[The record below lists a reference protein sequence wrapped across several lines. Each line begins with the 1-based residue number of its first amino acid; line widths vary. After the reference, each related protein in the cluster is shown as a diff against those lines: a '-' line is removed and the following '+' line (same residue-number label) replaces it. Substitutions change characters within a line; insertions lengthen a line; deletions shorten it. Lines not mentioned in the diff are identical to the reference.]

1 MKGSEFRAKGSE
13 FRAKD
18 SEFRAKGSEFRAKSL
33 GVWVVGLR
41 DLLSWF

>member
-1 MKGSEFRAKGSE
+1 VKGSEFRAKGSE